1 MDVWDNDRKAGIF
14 WEEGTFPWYRYLM
27 ETTPDLAAG
36 RAAGLPADLA
46 AGRTAL
52 VCRWNVMSAAC
63 PTRQVLGRVADKWTM
78 LVISA
83 LSDHEVLRF
92 SELRRRVEGVTQ
104 KMLTQTL
111 RGLERDGLVE
121 RTVYP
126 TVPVTVEY
134 RLTALGHS
142 LAAAVSVI
150 KAWAYDNIEE
160 LERARDRYDQEAYQD
175 SSRAGSSASRSMTA
189 SGAVPS

>member
-1 MDVWDNDRKAGIF
+1 
-14 WEEGTFPWYRYLM
+14 M
-27 ETTPDLAAG
+27 ETTADAALAPS
-36 RAAGLPADLA
+36 AAPVLD
-46 AGRTAL
+46 
-52 VCRWNVMSAAC
+52 CRWDVMSAAC
-63 PTRQVLGRVADKWTM
+63 PSRQVLGRVADKWTM
-78 LVISA
+78 LVLSA
-83 LSDHEVLRF
+83 LSAEEVLRF
-92 SELRRRVEGVTQ
+92 SELRRRIDGVTQ

-150 KAWAYDNIEE
+150 KAWAYENIEE
-160 LERARDRYDQEAYQD
+160 LERARDRYD
-175 SSRAGSSASRSMTA
+175 RAAA
-189 SGAVPS
+189 AV

>member
-1 MDVWDNDRKAGIF
+1 
-14 WEEGTFPWYRYLM
+14 M
-27 ETTPDLAAG
+27 ETTADAALAPS
-36 RAAGLPADLA
+36 AAPVLD
-46 AGRTAL
+46 
-52 VCRWNVMSAAC
+52 CRWDVMSAAC
-63 PTRQVLGRVADKWTM
+63 PSRQVLGRVADKWTM
-78 LVISA
+78 LVLSA
-83 LSDHEVLRF
+83 LSAEEVLRF
-92 SELRRRVEGVTQ
+92 SELRRRIEGVTQ

-150 KAWAYDNIEE
+150 KAWAYENIEE
-160 LERARDRYDQEAYQD
+160 LERARDRYD
-175 SSRAGSSASRSMTA
+175 RAAA
-189 SGAVPS
+189 AV

>member
-1 MDVWDNDRKAGIF
+1 
-14 WEEGTFPWYRYLM
+14 M
-27 ETTPDLAAG
+27 ETTADAALAPS
-36 RAAGLPADLA
+36 AAPVLD
-46 AGRTAL
+46 
-52 VCRWNVMSAAC
+52 CRWDVMSAAC
-63 PTRQVLGRVADKWTM
+63 PSRQVLGRVADKWTM
-78 LVISA
+78 LVLSA
-83 LSDHEVLRF
+83 LSAEEVLRF

-134 RLTALGHS
+134 RLTVLGHS

-150 KAWAYDNIEE
+150 KAWAYENIEE
-160 LERARDRYDQEAYQD
+160 LERARDRYD
-175 SSRAGSSASRSMTA
+175 RAAA
-189 SGAVPS
+189 AV

>member
-1 MDVWDNDRKAGIF
+1 
-14 WEEGTFPWYRYLM
+14 M
-27 ETTPDLAAG
+27 ETTADAALAPS
-36 RAAGLPADLA
+36 AAPVLD
-46 AGRTAL
+46 
-52 VCRWNVMSAAC
+52 CRWDVMSAAC
-63 PTRQVLGRVADKWTM
+63 PSRQVLGRVADKWTM
-78 LVISA
+78 LVLSA
-83 LSDHEVLRF
+83 LSAEEVLRF
-92 SELRRRVEGVTQ
+92 SELRRRIEGVTQ

-150 KAWAYDNIEE
+150 KAWAYENIED
-160 LERARDRYDQEAYQD
+160 LERARDRYD
-175 SSRAGSSASRSMTA
+175 RAAA
-189 SGAVPS
+189 AV